1 MLTDSQNKK
10 QIRDVVREAFER
22 LGGADWLVTFANANW
37 ENARVFVSLVGRLI
51 PTELTGK
58 NGGELTIKIIKEGE
72 IDISQ
77 APGQTYENNDQPR
90 LPPPGTH

>member
-51 PTELTGK
+51 PQELTGK
-58 NGGELTIKIIKEGE
+58 NGAPLTIIIHKEGE
-72 IDISQ
+72 IEVGTP
-77 APGQTYENNDQPR
+77 AGQTYNNDIPQ
-90 LPPPGTH
+90 LPPPGGLN